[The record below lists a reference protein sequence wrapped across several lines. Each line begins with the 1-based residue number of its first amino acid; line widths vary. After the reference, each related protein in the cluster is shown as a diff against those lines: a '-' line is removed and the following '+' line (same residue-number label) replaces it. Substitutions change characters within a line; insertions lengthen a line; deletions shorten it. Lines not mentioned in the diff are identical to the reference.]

1 MSKSK
6 GNQYTLRDLLEKNVD
21 PLVLRYLLLAT
32 HYRKMLNFTFD
43 ALSQA
48 QSSIQRI
55 IDFLYELEHK
65 SFKEGKNK
73 EISALIRSTEKK
85 FLAGLSSDLNI
96 SISLSSLF
104 EMIRTVNTLIKK
116 EKVGREDAKN
126 LIDFIHSLDKILT
139 ILPARKEETLSHEII
154 KKIEE
159 REKARKENNFHLAD
173 KIRDELLEM
182 DIILEDTR
190 EGVRWKKK
198 S

>member
-1 MSKSK
+1 
-6 GNQYTLRDLLEKNVD
+6 
-21 PLVLRYLLLAT
+21 
-32 HYRKMLNFTFD
+32 MLNFTFD

-139 ILPARKEETLSHEII
+139 ILPARKEESLSHEII